1 MPCRSS
7 ATLGRHVYLYLTT
20 KGFKSGRDHEIEI
33 WFTELDGNYYVIA
46 EKFERTHWVQN
57 LRREPRVAFRLGK
70 ERFTGTARALDAP
83 SDRDRAGRV
92 QALSDEKYGWS
103 AGLVVE
109 LRPDRR

>member
-46 EKFERTHWVQN
+46 ESSSGRTGSKTSGASRGLLFASGRSASRGQRGRWT
-57 LRREPRVAFRLGK
+57 RLL
-70 ERFTGTARALDAP
+70 TGIARGACKHFPTKDMDGARG
-83 SDRDRAGRV
+83 S
-92 QALSDEKYGWS
+92 
-103 AGLVVE
+103 
-109 LRPDRR
+109 